1 MKNFIKEPTCYK
13 NLNKPSYIDLI
24 LTSKPQSFQQS
35 CVIEADPSVFCKM
48 KTTVLKTFSEK
59 LHPIVVNYIDHK
71 YFENDRFRADLLS
84 EFREANIEEKEN
96 GLSN

>member
-1 MKNFIKEPTCYK
+1 
-13 NLNKPSYIDLI
+13 
-24 LTSKPQSFQQS
+24 
-35 CVIEADPSVFCKM
+35 M

-59 LHPIVVNYIDHK
+59 LHPIVVNYIDYK